1 MINTKTGGGSLN
13 INVTFVCMKR
23 LPITLLAGIFHC
35 INFAQSGAVDHYET
49 VVYATDIWRYFPGT
63 SDPGASWKSLSFDD
77 SSWQEG
83 QGGIGYGDNDDNTV
97 ISAVVSL
104 FMRIRFNVIDTSKI
118 KDLLFHMDYDDGFV
132 AYINETE
139 IARAGLT
146 GNPPAYNAFAA
157 SHNAEGIPVG
167 FAADKSVLVNG
178 ENILA
183 IEVHNSS
190 ATSSDMSAI
199 PYLSFGMAGSET
211 TYGPVPEWFQ
221 EPFVF
226 SESNLP
232 IVIIETENLVTIPD
246 EPKVTAHMKIIDNA
260 NGINKVTDP
269 ASGYNGLIGIE
280 LRGAYTQRLPQK
292 PYGLETRDSLGQNNN
307 VSVMGM
313 PVENDWI
320 LLANYN
326 EKTFIRNPIS
336 FYLFRKM
343 GHYAPRSRLCEV
355 VLNGSYDGIYLF
367 TEKIK
372 RDNDRVD
379 IARLDPDDNAGDS
392 LTGGYIFKIDYYSAE
407 DSWLGNYSPIDYP
420 GAEVHYVY
428 HDPPAGEL
436 TSQQKSYIQSFVN
449 EFETV
454 LYGSNFS
461 DPAEGYRK
469 YLHVQSFIDYF
480 IIGELSRNVDAYKK
494 SAFYYKDRDKN
505 GGLIHSGPVWDFD
518 WAWLYLNEGCIH
530 FETTD
535 GSGWAYRIDEC
546 NPWPSPS
553 GWIVRLM
560 QDEQFVDAM
569 YTRYFQLRETFL
581 SNESIHHYID
591 SVAEL
596 VSDAQARHYVRWD
609 ILGRDVGAPEHPPIP
624 ATYAGEVDR
633 LKEWIDK
640 RLSWLDASMP
650 GKFLVQDTITDMI
663 QAENILVR
671 LFPNPA
677 ANDVYIESD
686 RMITQVSIYNT
697 AGLSMK
703 IQHQGSRYTY
713 HLDISDLQG
722 GLYLLKVTFEDN
734 TVKTMRLSVNQ
745 R

>member
-1 MINTKTGGGSLN
+1 
-13 INVTFVCMKR
+13 MKSI
-23 LPITLLAGIFHC
+23 LVALLAGVIQSM
-35 INFAQSGAVDHYET
+35 NFGQSIQVDHYET
-49 VVYATDIWRYFPGT
+49 VIYATDTWRYFPGN
-63 SDPGASWKSLSFDD
+63 SDPGPSWKSISFDD

-83 QGGIGYGDNDDNTV
+83 QGGIGYSDNDDNTI
-97 ISAVVSL
+97 ISAVISL
-104 FMRIRFNVIDTSKI
+104 FMRIRFNVEDTSKI
-118 KDLLFHMDYDDGFV
+118 KDLLFHMDYDDGFI
-132 AYINETE
+132 AYINEIE
-139 IARAGLT
+139 IARAGLS
-146 GNPPAYNAFAA
+146 GNPPAYDAA
-157 SHNAEGIPVG
+157 ATNHEAEGIPVG
-167 FAADKSVLVNG
+167 FPADRSVLVNG

-183 IEVHNSS
+183 IEVHN
-190 ATSSDMSAI
+190 AGVTSSDMSAI
-199 PYLSFGMAGSET
+199 PYLSFGMADST
-211 TYGPVPEWFQ
+211 ITYRSVPEWFQ
-221 EPFVF
+221 QPFIF

-232 IVIIETENLVTIPD
+232 IVIIETENRVAITD

-260 NGINKVTDP
+260 SGINKVTDP
-269 ASGYNGLIGIE
+269 ASDYDGLIGIE
-280 LRGAYTQRLPQK
+280 LRGAYSQSLPQK
-292 PYGLETRDSLGQNNN
+292 PYGLETRDSLGQNRN

-392 LTGGYIFKIDYYSAE
+392 LSGGYIFKIDYYSFE
-407 DSWLGNYSPIDYP
+407 DSWLGNYSPVDYP

-428 HDPPAGEL
+428 HDPTAGEL
-436 TSQQKSYIQSFVN
+436 TSQQKNYIQSFVN

-454 LYGSNFS
+454 LYGSNFKE
-461 DPAEGYRK
+461 PGEGYRK
-469 YLHVQSFIDYF
+469 YVHVPSFIDYF

-505 GGLIHSGPVWDFD
+505 GGLVHSGPVWDFD

-546 NPWPSPS
+546 YPWPSPS

-560 QDEQFVDAM
+560 QDDQFVDAM

-596 VSDAQARHYVRWD
+596 VSDAQVRHYERWD

-624 ATYAGEVDR
+624 DTYAGEIDR

-640 RLSWLDASMP
+640 RLTWLDANMP
-650 GKFLVQDTITDMI
+650 GKFIVSGTDNNI
-663 QAENILVR
+663 GLSENILIR

-677 ANDVYIESD
+677 TNDIYVESD
-686 RMITQVSIYNT
+686 RVIRQVSIYNT
-697 AGLSMK
+697 SGIMEK
-703 IQHQGSRYTY
+703 MVGPDNRYTY
-713 HLDISDLQG
+713 HLDVSNLAG
-722 GLYLLKVTFEDN
+722 GLYFMKVTFEDN
-734 TVKTMRLSVNQ
+734 TLKTMRFIVNQ
-745 R
+745 